1 MKKFLFFTFLTILLL
16 VGAAGFLGRY
26 LLMNDYV
33 VFIESFGG
41 GVLTV
46 DSLNTEGED
55 NKYRVICKYN
65 QPLTVNIN
73 PERNAKRY
81 YDLARLIVNGE
92 DVTDQVSML
101 QYKTHVTRKMSITAT
116 FERVTAPGE
125 TATAATAS
133 SVRAPKIDATNDT
146 PYLGSLGAYNLS
158 DPAVIYDEDSRY
170 YYAFASD
177 NYVVHS
183 KDLINWTGKT
193 NYFDT
198 VITDDA
204 AIVLDF
210 SQFKSVNAWAK
221 QHGYEADLKYSSP
234 TNNREVLAP
243 DVIQWGETTYLYF
256 SLSKEENHNE
266 SAIFCVSTTDLENAI
281 SHKKWKDCGLVIS
294 TCSDDKDTKANA
306 VHPGVFEGADGKL
319 YMVYGGYY
327 GKSKLSGAI
336 YLVELDP
343 KTGLL
348 KENSPVNQNGGK
360 ISTAHGK
367 TAFNAGTLIT
377 DPGTVSGKDKNHGS
391 VISGADMIYQEDTN
405 SYYLFMTYGVPETNQ
420 SIRVAR
426 AKTVT
431 GPFTDPTDHDMSRFE
446 STALR
451 NQYSKGLPLLCGY
464 NFDKSNSG
472 GVSYANVG
480 KASPGSPSVF
490 QSKDGDWFLA
500 SHSQIYFK
508 AEGVLTT
515 GTTAAKNADLD
526 VDAAPSLEIRRVLWE
541 LDGWPVALP
550 EAYAGETLDREVLAK
565 HMYGNW
571 DVIVFPRNESV
582 DIGKMVCTHSQT
594 VSIIDTIAISEKNI
608 SRAAKPSH
616 LHFSAN
622 ANGTF
627 EVLLDGDTYTV
638 TPALCWDWE
647 LKAGVLTFS
656 GTAENGNVVW
666 GKKAFSSKMGLYTD
680 TFDYLLSQADEQT
693 AAVYRRALKK
703 IEGNPTQAQ
712 IDKLAI
718 KLARKILNES

>member
-26 LLMNDYV
+26 LFMNDYV

-46 DSLNTEGED
+46 DSLNTDGED

-101 QYKTHVTRKMSITAT
+101 QYKTHVTKKMSIVAT
-116 FERVTAPGE
+116 FERVTPPGE
-125 TATAATAS
+125 STVS
-133 SVRAPKIDATNDT
+133 STGGNVRAPKISATNNT

-158 DPAVIYDEDSRY
+158 DPAIIYDKESKY

-204 AIVLDF
+204 ALALDF

-221 QHGYEADLKYSSP
+221 KHGYEADLKYSSP
-234 TNNREVLAP
+234 TNNRKVLAP
-243 DVIQWGETTYLYF
+243 DVIQWGKTTYLYF
-256 SLSKEENHNE
+256 SLSKEENQNE
-266 SAIFCVSTTDLENAI
+266 SAIFCVSTTDLEGAI
-281 SHKKWKDCGLVIS
+281 AGKKWKDCGLVIS
-294 TCSDDKDTKANA
+294 TCSDDKNSKANA
-306 VHPGVFEGADGKL
+306 VHPGVFEGADGGL
-319 YMVYGGYY
+319 YMVYGGYF
-327 GKSKLSGAI
+327 GKNKLSGAV

-348 KENSPVNQNGGK
+348 KENSPINQSGDL
-360 ISTAHGK
+360 ISVAHSK
-367 TAFNAGTLIT
+367 KPLRSGTLLA
-377 DPGTVSGKDKNHGS
+377 DPGSVSGKDKNHGS
-391 VISGADMIYQEDTN
+391 VISGADVIYQEDTGY
-405 SYYLFMTYGVPETNQ
+405 YYLLMTYGVPERNQ

-426 AKTVT
+426 SRVVT
-431 GPFTDPTDHDMSRFE
+431 GPYTDPVDHEMGRFE
-446 STALR
+446 NSSVR
-451 NQYSKGLPLLCGY
+451 NQYTKGLPLLCGY

-472 GVSYANVG
+472 GVSYTNVG
-480 KASPGSPSVF
+480 KASPGSPTVF
-490 QSKDGDWFLA
+490 RAENGEWFLG
-500 SHSQIYFK
+500 SHSEIYFK
-508 AEGVLTT
+508 VEGVLST
-515 GTTAAKNADLD
+515 GTNAAKNAELD
-526 VDAAPSLEIRRVLWE
+526 VDAAPSLEVRRLLWG
-541 LDGWPVALP
+541 LDGWPAALP
-550 EAYAGETLDREVLAK
+550 EAYAGETTSENVTTK

-571 DVIVFPRNESV
+571 DVVVFERNE
-582 DIGKMVCTHSQT
+582 DIEIGKMVCNHSQT

-608 SRAAKPSH
+608 SRGTKANR

-622 ANGTF
+622 VNGTF
-627 EVLLDGDTYTV
+627 ELLLDGDTYTV
-638 TPALCWDWE
+638 TPMLCWDWE
-647 LKAGVLTFS
+647 LSTGVLTFT

-666 GKKAFSSKMGLYTD
+666 GKKNFSSKMGLYTN
-680 TFDYLLSQADEQT
+680 TFDYLLAQADEET
-693 AAVYRRALKK
+693 AASYRRALKK

-718 KLARKILNES
+718 KLARVILKEN

>member
-73 PERNAKRY
+73 PERNSKRY

-133 SVRAPKIDATNDT
+133 SVRAPKIDATNNT

-158 DPAVIYDEDSRY
+158 DPAVIYDEDSKY

-210 SQFKSVNAWAK
+210 SKIKSVNTWAK

-234 TNNREVLAP
+234 TNNRELLAP

-266 SAIFCVSTTDLENAI
+266 SAIFCVSTTDIESAI
-281 SHKKWKDCGLVIS
+281 SHKKWKDCGLVLS

-348 KENSPVNQNGGK
+348 KEGSALNQSGEK

-367 TAFNAGTLIT
+367 TAFTAGTLIA
-377 DPGTVSGKDKNHGS
+377 DPGTVSAKDKNHGS
-391 VISGADMIYQEDTN
+391 VLSGADMIYQEETS
-405 SYYLFMTYGVPETNQ
+405 SYYLFMTYGLPQTNQ

-426 AKTVT
+426 AKTVN
-431 GPFTDPTDHDMSRFE
+431 GPFTDPVDHDMSRFE
-446 STALR
+446 STAAR
-451 NQYSKGLPLLCGY
+451 NQYSKGLPLICGY

-490 QSKDGDWFLA
+490 CTKDGEWFLA

-515 GTTAAKNADLD
+515 GTIAANNADLD

-550 EAYAGETLDREVLAK
+550 EAYAGETLDREVQTK

-571 DVIVFPRNESV
+571 DVIVFPHSESIE
-582 DIGKMVCTHSQT
+582 IGKMVCTHSQT

-608 SRAAKPSH
+608 SRSAKPGH

-622 ANGTF
+622 VNGTF
-627 EVLLDGDTYTV
+627 ELLLDGDTYTI

-647 LKAGVLTFS
+647 LKAGVLTFT

-666 GKKAFSSKMGLYTD
+666 GKKAFSSKMGIYTD
-680 TFDYLLSQADEQT
+680 TFDYLLSQADEET

>member
-1 MKKFLFFTFLTILLL
+1 MKKFLFFTLLTILLIA
-16 VGAAGFLGRY
+16 GAAAFLGRY

-65 QPLTVNIN
+65 EPLTVNIN
-73 PERNAKRY
+73 PERTGKRY

-92 DVTDQVSML
+92 DVTDQVTML
-101 QYKTHVTRKMSITAT
+101 QYKTHVTKKMSIIAT
-116 FERVTAPGE
+116 FERSSPPDTSAVS
-125 TATAATAS
+125 ATAGN
-133 SVRAPKIDATNDT
+133 VRAPKIDATNNT
-146 PYLGSLGAYNLS
+146 PYLGSLGAYNLA
-158 DPAVIYDEDSRY
+158 DPAIIYDEKSEY

-204 AIVLDF
+204 ALAIDF
-210 SQFKSVNAWAK
+210 SQFKSVNVWAK
-221 QHGYEADLKYSSP
+221 RHGYEADLKYSSP
-234 TNNREVLAP
+234 TNNRALLAP
-243 DVIQWGETTYLYF
+243 DVIQWGKTYYLYF
-256 SLSKEENHNE
+256 SLSKEENRNE
-266 SAIFCVSTTDLENAI
+266 SAIFCVSTTDLESAI
-281 SHKKWKDCGLVIS
+281 ADKKWKDCGLVIS
-294 TCSDDKDTKANA
+294 TCSDDKNTKANA
-306 VHPGVFEGADGKL
+306 VHPGVFEGADGGL
-319 YMVYGGYY
+319 YMVYGGYF
-327 GKSKLSGAI
+327 GKSSLSGSI
-336 YLVELDP
+336 NLVELDP

-348 KENSPVNQNGGK
+348 KEGSAVNAAGDT
-360 ISTAHGK
+360 ISTVHGK
-367 TAFNAGTLIT
+367 TTFRAGTLLA

-391 VISGADMIYQEDTN
+391 VISGADVIYQDDTGY
-405 SYYLFMTYGVPETNQ
+405 YYLLMTYGVPERNQ

-426 AKTVT
+426 SRTVT
-431 GPFTDPTDHDMSRFE
+431 GPFTDAVDHDMTRFE
-446 STALR
+446 SSSAR
-451 NQYSKGLPLLCGY
+451 NQYSKGLPLLNGY

-480 KASPGSPSVF
+480 KASPGSPTVFRNSV
-490 QSKDGDWFLA
+490 GEWFLA
-500 SHSQIYFK
+500 SHSEIYFK

-515 GTTAAKNADLD
+515 GTLAAKNADLN
-526 VDAAPSLEIRRVLWE
+526 VDAAPSLELRRMIWG

-550 EAYAGETLDREVLAK
+550 EAYAGESLDREVQAK

-571 DVIVFPRNESV
+571 DVVIFLHNESV
-582 DIGKMVCTHSQT
+582 DITKMVCTHSQT

-608 SRAAKPSH
+608 SRGTKVNH
-616 LHFSAN
+616 LHFSQN
-622 ANGTF
+622 VNGSF
-627 EVLLDGDTYTV
+627 EILIDGDTYNV

-647 LKAGVLTFS
+647 LSAGVLTFT

-666 GKKAFSSKMGLYTD
+666 GKKSFSSKMGLYTN
-680 TFDYLLSQADEQT
+680 TFDYLLTQADEET
-693 AAVYRRALKK
+693 AATYQRALKK

-712 IDKLAI
+712 IDKLAVR
-718 KLARKILNES
+718 LAREILKEN

>member
-55 NKYRVICKYN
+55 NKYRVVCKFN
-65 QPLTVNIN
+65 EPLTVNIN
-73 PERNAKRY
+73 PERTSKRY

-101 QYKTHVTRKMSITAT
+101 QYKTHVTKKMSIIAT
-116 FERVTAPGE
+116 FERVDAPTGS
-125 TATAATAS
+125 TAS
-133 SVRAPKIDATNDT
+133 TSAGSVRAPKITATNNT
-146 PYLGSLGAYNLS
+146 PYLGSLGAYNLA
-158 DPAVIYDEDSRY
+158 DPAILYDEKSDY

-204 AIVLDF
+204 ALALDF

-221 QHGYEADLKYSSP
+221 KHGYDGDLKYSSP
-234 TNNREVLAP
+234 TNNRKVLAP
-243 DVIQWGETTYLYF
+243 DIIQWGKTTYLYF
-256 SLSKEENHNE
+256 SLCKEENHNE
-266 SAIFCVSTTDLENAI
+266 SAIFCVSTTDLESAI
-281 SHKKWKDCGLVIS
+281 SEKKWKDCGLVLS
-294 TCSDDKDTKANA
+294 TCSDDSTKANA
-306 VHPGVFEGADGKL
+306 VHPGVFEGADGGL
-319 YMVYGGYY
+319 YMVYGGYF
-327 GKSKLSGAI
+327 GKGKLSGAI

-348 KENSPVNQNGGK
+348 KEDSSVNMTGDL

-367 TAFNAGTLIT
+367 ETFRAGTLLA
-377 DPGTVSGKDKNHGS
+377 DPGSVSGKDKAHGS
-391 VISGADMIYQEDTN
+391 VISGADMIYSDDTGY
-405 SYYLFMTYGVPETNQ
+405 YYLLLTFGVPERNQ
-420 SIRVAR
+420 SIRAAR
-426 AKTVT
+426 SRTVT
-431 GPFTDPTDHDMSRFE
+431 GPFTDPAEHDLSRFE
-446 STALR
+446 STSAR
-451 NQYSKGLPLLCGY
+451 NQYTKGVPLLAGY

-480 KASPGSPSVF
+480 KASPGSPTVF
-490 QSKDGDWFLA
+490 RDADGNWFLG
-500 SHSQIYFK
+500 SHSEIYFK
-508 AEGVLTT
+508 VEGVLST
-515 GTTAAKNADLD
+515 GTNAAKTAELD
-526 VDAAPSLEIRRVLWE
+526 VDAAPSLEVRRMLWS
-541 LDGWPVALP
+541 LDGWPTALP
-550 EAYAGETLDREVLAK
+550 EAFAGETLSQDVKTK

-571 DVIVFPRNESV
+571 DVIVFSRNEET
-582 DIGKMVCTHSQT
+582 DISKMACNHSQT
-594 VSIIDTIAISEKNI
+594 VSIIDSIAISEKNI
-608 SRAAKPSH
+608 ARSTKASH

-622 ANGTF
+622 TDGTF
-627 EVLLDGDTYTV
+627 ELLLDGDTYII
-638 TPALCWDWE
+638 TPAGCWDWE
-647 LKAGVLTFS
+647 LSAGVLTFT

-666 GKKAFSSKMGLYTD
+666 GKKSFSSKMGLYTN
-680 TFDYLLSQADEQT
+680 TFDYLLSQAEEET
-693 AAVYRRALKK
+693 AATYRQKLKK

-718 KLARKILNES
+718 QLAREVLKEN